1 MENIREN
8 EHYSSLLPGVSAI
21 QTFQVARVRQKTPQR
36 GHFFRYLPAALLL
49 CDVFL
54 CVDVYDEKSINQ
66 LEC

>member
-8 EHYSSLLPGVSAI
+8 EHYSSLLHGVSPI
-21 QTFQVARVRQKTPQR
+21 QTFQVARLRQKTPKMR
-36 GHFFRYLPAALLL
+36 YFYRYLAVALLL

>member
-8 EHYSSLLPGVSAI
+8 EHYSSLFPGVSPI
-21 QTFQVARVRQKTPQR
+21 QTFQVSGLRQKTPQMR
-36 GHFFRYLPAALLL
+36 HFFRCLAVALLL